1 MTGTTGMT
9 TKKIIGDGLDKE
21 KERKEKKRKKG
32 KESDEENVITFRKWR
47 LFPII
52 LTFCVLFEVICPAM
66 VTESLSDHCL
76 KLFLLARLGEL
87 LVDGSTHRRI
97 LGWAVGY
104 GGRGVRWEDGM
115 FEMLCHYGQPG
126 IRMHRNGRTRKKM
139 PSDIHQ
145 VGNGQKNHEHNWSFF
160 LLYSS
165 SL

>member
-1 MTGTTGMT
+1 MQAVCVPGKEFCLNMMTGTTGMT

-97 LGWAVGY
+97 LGWAVGW
-104 GGRGVRWEDGM
+104 GKRSKVGRWNV
-115 FEMLCHYGQPG
+115 
-126 IRMHRNGRTRKKM
+126 
-139 PSDIHQ
+139 
-145 VGNGQKNHEHNWSFF
+145 
-160 LLYSS
+160 
-165 SL
+165 